1 MAAFDN
7 RIFKIVFNWSDDQ
20 ATLDSTLQ
28 TGPAGKFFAI
38 TAQGTKYINAQQNEL
53 SLQVTNLSPTLRN
66 QLLTQ
71 LTPFNYDQKRKSV
84 SLYAGRVSTG
94 FFLLYQGDITE
105 CYPSQPPDIML
116 NIKSKAN
123 QFYKYDIIGQ
133 AQNLTAPLS
142 QIVSNSAQGLGLASR
157 FEATDKLISNYSYN
171 GSRVQEINHI
181 GELGP
186 YDVYTDD
193 TTMVC
198 KNKGV
203 PLQNTGSVI
212 SSDTGMIGQPMA
224 TEWGA
229 RVTTLLTQDVALG
242 GKFTVDSDINP
253 LMNGDYAI
261 YKLGFSIA
269 SREVPFYTVLEGT
282 KNFDM
287 YMNAGLPQA

>member
-7 RIFKIVFNWSDDQ
+7 RIFKIVFTWGNDQ
-20 ATLDSTLQ
+20 ATLDSTQQ
-28 TGPAGKFFAI
+28 TGSSGKFFAI
-38 TAQGTKYINAQQNEL
+38 NAQGTKYINAQQNEL
-53 SLQVTNLSPTLRN
+53 SLQVANLSPTLRN

-84 SLYAGRVSTG
+84 ALYSGRVSTG

-105 CYPSQPPDIML
+105 CYPSQPPDITL

-123 QFYKYDIIGQ
+123 QFYKYDIIAQ

-142 QIVSNSAQGLGLASR
+142 QIVANSANGLGLATR
-157 FEATDKLISNYSYN
+157 FEATDKQIANYSYS
-171 GSRVQEINHI
+171 GSRIQEVNHI

-193 TTMVC
+193 TTLVC

-203 PLQNTGSVI
+203 PLQNTGSII
-212 SSDTGMIGQPMA
+212 SSDTGMIGQPMP

-229 RVTTLLTQDVALG
+229 RVTTLLTQSVILG
-242 GKFTVDSDINP
+242 GQFTVDSDINP
-253 LMNGDYAI
+253 LMNGEYAI
-261 YKLGFSIA
+261 YKMGFSIA
-269 SREVPFYTVLEGT
+269 SREVPFYTLLEAT